1 MSRGDHSPGLLAQV
15 RDGALPWSTLL
26 GVWAAVLLGAFILF
40 GVGLAQPEVLHNAA
54 HDARH
59 AAGFPC
65 H

>member
-1 MSRGDHSPGLLAQV
+1 MSRGDRSPGLLAQARGGV
-15 RDGALPWSTLL
+15 LPWSSLI
-26 GVWAAVLLGAFILF
+26 GVWAAVVFGAFILF
-40 GVGLAQPEVLHNAA
+40 GTGLAQSEVLHNAA

>member
-1 MSRGDHSPGLLAQV
+1 MTPIATPQVSNGTVARPVTAWPGLLA
-15 RDGALPWSTLL
+15 LFL
-26 GVWAAVLLGAFILF
+26 GSIFVLGTGFSHIEAV
-40 GVGLAQPEVLHNAA
+40 HNAA

>member
-1 MSRGDHSPGLLAQV
+1 MPLAAAF
-15 RDGALPWSTLL
+15 GAALL
-26 GVWAAVLLGAFILF
+26 GLVILF
-40 GVGLAQPEVLHNAA
+40 GVGLAPLTVAHNAA

>member
-1 MSRGDHSPGLLAQV
+1 MELASSSLPQTE
-15 RDGALPWSTLL
+15 ALPGKLAAKWPALASVAL
-26 GVWAAVLLGAFILF
+26 GLVFVF
-40 GVGLAQPEVLHNAA
+40 GVGFSHVSAVHNAA